1 MKKGIQMRT
10 YSRRDLLKQASL
22 AASAAVGAGLAR
34 VPLLHAAEP
43 ASKKLG
49 VAIIGCGEQG
59 R

>member
-1 MKKGIQMRT
+1 MRT